1 MNPLESFNKR
11 PGRPAGLRIYLAGML
26 VILAFATVGCSPI
39 TRADQPSITAAQ
51 LLEQDSVI
59 GQSFISRYGGLD
71 SVHFFLTPVQAGEG
85 QIIFH
90 LRSDSASTEDLGR
103 AILPVQGV
111 GAPGFYKFDFPTLGD
126 SQLQYYY
133 AYLEIEGDGQ
143 IEVGSGPADS
153 YLEGALYQGHAPI
166 EAQAAFSLGYQPG
179 PLVIGLLKTSLQW
192 IRTLLLGI
200 FLFILP
206 GWGLYSL
213 LFPGW
218 RNLSWPEK
226 LALSGGLSLCVYPIL
241 FLWTHVVRLQLGAV
255 MAWIPP
261 LMGAVILL
269 WRARAWKFTRTE
281 HPVGIRFTG
290 PAVRTWPRPSLHDL
304 AWHHLAFA
312 AVLGMVILTR
322 FWSVRTLDIPL
333 LGDSYQHSMITQLLV
348 DNGGLFTSWQP
359 YAELNTFTY
368 HFGFHTAA
376 AAYAWISGQATPQ
389 AVLWTGQILNI
400 LAVVSVYPLAVKLGR
415 SPWAGVTAVLVA
427 GLLAPMPMAY
437 TNWGRYTQLAGQA
450 VLPAAVYLVWV
461 LMERKPAGRGTYV
474 LGWILLGG
482 LALIHYRILIFSLLF
497 LPAVFVLYARDY
509 GAKDMSRKISLVG
522 LGAAVIF
529 TPWFLRQFGGTIL
542 EIFASNISTPAN
554 RLPEATQ
561 QYNAIG
567 DLTVYLPLLAW
578 AGTGLAAAWGLL
590 MRDKAAA
597 VMITWWGLI
606 VLATNPHWIGLPG
619 AGSISNFAVAIAAYI
634 PAGLL
639 IGAAAGWAVQRFSP
653 SSEGLSR
660 TQAGPHPNRL
670 LETALFLTV
679 CTLALWGARQEI
691 RYIDIPQ
698 HSLVT
703 HADLRAASWIQ
714 ENVPAEARFLVNSF
728 FAYSGSAVV
737 GSDAGWWLPLLA
749 HRQTTLPPLSYGL
762 EPEPWP
768 GYRVYISDLTAV
780 LQEKGLIHPD
790 SLAVLQ
796 ERGVSHVYIG
806 QQQGRVNS
814 IGAYAF
820 QPEELLS
827 SDYYQP
833 IYHQDRVWVFELVGP

>member
-1 MNPLESFNKR
+1 MNPLETSNKR
-11 PGRPAGLRIYLAGML
+11 PERPAGLRFYLAGL
-26 VILAFATVGCSPI
+26 LAILAFATSGCSPI
-39 TRADQPSITAAQ
+39 TRADQPSITGAQ
-51 LLEQDSVI
+51 LLEQDRVT
-59 GQSFISRYGGLD
+59 GQSFIARYGGLD
-71 SVHFFLTPVQAGEG
+71 SVHFFLTPVQAGDG

-111 GAPGFYKFDFPTLGD
+111 AAPGFYKFDFPTQGD

-166 EAQAAFSLGYQPG
+166 EAQAAFRLGYQPG
-179 PLVIGLLKTSLQW
+179 PLALGLLKTSLQW
-192 IRTLLLGI
+192 TRTLLLGI

-206 GWGLYSL
+206 GWGLLSL

-226 LALSGGLSLCVYPIL
+226 LALAGGVSLCVYPIL
-241 FLWTHVVRLQLGAV
+241 FLWTHVVRMQLGAV

-261 LMGAVILL
+261 LMGAGILL

-290 PAVRTWPRPSLHDL
+290 PAVRAWPRPSLHDL

-322 FWSVRTLDIPL
+322 FWTVRTLDIPL

-359 YAELNTFTY
+359 YADLNTFTY

-376 AAYAWISGQATPQ
+376 AAYAWISGETTPQ

-400 LAVVSVYPLAVKLGR
+400 LAVMSLYPLAVKLGR
-415 SPWAGVTAVLVA
+415 SPWAGVAAVLVA

-461 LMERKPAGRGTYV
+461 LLESKTVSPRAYA
-474 LGWILLGG
+474 LAWILLGG
-482 LALIHYRILIFSLLF
+482 IALIHYRILIFSLLF
-497 LPAVFVLYARDY
+497 LPAFFAVYVRQQ
-509 GAKDMSRKISLVG
+509 GAGEIIRKITLIG
-522 LGAAVIF
+522 LGAAAIF

-554 RLPEATQ
+554 QLPEATQ

-567 DLTVYLPLLAW
+567 DLSVYLPLLAW
-578 AGTGLAAAWGLL
+578 VGTALAAAWGLWRREMPAL
-590 MRDKAAA
+590 L
-597 VMITWWGLI
+597 VTIWWGLI

-639 IGAAAGWAVQRFSP
+639 IGAATGWAIQKINH

-660 TQAGPHPNRL
+660 TQAGLYPNRFI
-670 LETALFLTV
+670 ESGLFVGV
-679 CTLALWGARQEI
+679 CVLAVWGARQEI
-691 RYIDIPQ
+691 RYIHISQ

-768 GYRVYISDLTAV
+768 GYRHYVTT
-780 LQEKGLIHPD
+780 
-790 SLAVLQ
+790 
-796 ERGVSHVYIG
+796 
-806 QQQGRVNS
+806 
-814 IGAYAF
+814 
-820 QPEELLS
+820 
-827 SDYYQP
+827 
-833 IYHQDRVWVFELVGP
+833 

>member
-1 MNPLESFNKR
+1 MNPLETSNKR
-11 PGRPAGLRIYLAGML
+11 PERPAGLRIYLAGL
-26 VILAFATVGCSPI
+26 LAILAFATGGCSPI

-51 LLEQDSVI
+51 LLEQDRDT
-59 GQSFISRYGGLD
+59 GQSFIARYGGLD
-71 SVHFFLTPVQAGEG
+71 SVHFFLTPVQPGDG

-111 GAPGFYKFDFPTLGD
+111 GTPGFYKFDFPTRGD

-133 AYLEIEGDGQ
+133 AYLEIEGEGQ
-143 IEVGSGPADS
+143 IQVGSGPADS
-153 YLEGALYQGHAPI
+153 YLEGAMYQGHTPI
-166 EAQAAFSLGYQPG
+166 EAQAAFRLGYQPG
-179 PLVIGLLKTSLQW
+179 PLALGLLKTAWQW
-192 IRTLLLGI
+192 TRTLLLGI

-206 GWGLYSL
+206 GWGLLSL

-218 RNLSWPEK
+218 RNLNGPEK
-226 LALSGGLSLCVYPIL
+226 LALSGGVSLCVYPIL
-241 FLWTHVVRLQLGAV
+241 FLWTHVAGLQLGVV

-261 LMGAVILL
+261 VMGAGILL
-269 WRARAWKFTRTE
+269 WRARAWRFTRSE
-281 HPVGIRFTG
+281 HPMGIRFTG
-290 PAVRTWPRPSLHDL
+290 PAERASRPSQLGL
-304 AWHHLAFA
+304 AWHHLAFVV
-312 AVLGMVILTR
+312 VLGMVILTR
-322 FWSVRTLDIPL
+322 FWIVRTLDIPL

-359 YAELNTFTY
+359 YADLNTFTY

-376 AAYAWISGQATPQ
+376 AAYAWTSGEATPQ

-400 LAVVSVYPLAVKLGR
+400 LAVVGLYPLAVKLGR
-415 SPWAGVTAVLVA
+415 SPWAGVAAVLVA

-461 LMERKPAGRGTYV
+461 LLENKPAGRGTYV
-474 LGWILLGG
+474 LGWILMGG
-482 LALIHYRILIFSLLF
+482 MALIHYRILIFGLLF
-497 LPAVFVLYARDY
+497 LPAVFVLYAGGY
-509 GAKDMSRKISLVG
+509 GAKDMIRKISLVG
-522 LGAAVIF
+522 LGAAAIF

-542 EIFASNISTPAN
+542 EIFASNISTPAT

-561 QYNAIG
+561 LYNAIG
-567 DLTVYLPLLAW
+567 DLTVYLPLLVW
-578 AGTGLAAAWGLL
+578 IGTALAAAWGLW
-590 MRDKAAA
+590 RREKAAA
-597 VMITWWGLI
+597 VTITWWGLI

-639 IGAAAGWAVQRFSP
+639 IGAATGWAVQRFSP

-660 TQAGPHPNRL
+660 TQAGSNPSRFI
-670 LETALFLTV
+670 ESGLFLGV
-679 CTLALWGARQEI
+679 CALAVWGARQEI
-691 RYIDIPQ
+691 RYIHIPQ

-768 GYRVYISDLTAV
+768 GYRSYISDLTAL
-780 LQEKGLIHPD
+780 LQEKGPLHPD
-790 SLAVLQ
+790 SLAALQ
-796 ERGVSHVYIG
+796 EREVSHVYIG

-814 IGAYAF
+814 SGAYAL

>member
-1 MNPLESFNKR
+1 MNPLETSNKR
-11 PGRPAGLRIYLAGML
+11 PEWPAGLRIYLAGL
-26 VILAFATVGCSPI
+26 LAILAFATSGCSPI
-39 TRADQPSITAAQ
+39 TRADQPSITGAQ
-51 LLEQDSVI
+51 LLDQDRVT
-59 GQSFISRYGGLD
+59 GQSFIARYGGLD
-71 SVHFFLTPVQAGEG
+71 SVHFFLTPVQAGDG

-90 LRSDSASTEDLGR
+90 LRSDSASTKDLGR

-111 GAPGFYKFDFPTLGD
+111 DAPGFYKFDFPTLGD

-153 YLEGALYQGHAPI
+153 YLEGALYQDHTPK
-166 EAQAAFSLGYQPG
+166 EAQAAFQLGYQPG
-179 PLVIGLLKTSLQW
+179 PLAVGLLKTSLPW

-206 GWGLYSL
+206 GWGLLKL

-218 RNLSWPEK
+218 LELSLPEK
-226 LALSGGLSLCVYPIL
+226 LALAGGVSLCIYPIL

-261 LMGAVILL
+261 LMGAGILL
-269 WRARAWKFTRTE
+269 WRARARKLTRTE

-290 PAVRTWPRPSLHDL
+290 PAVRAWPRPSLRGL
-304 AWHHLAFA
+304 AWHQLAFA
-312 AVLGMVILTR
+312 VVMGLVILTR
-322 FWSVRTLDIPL
+322 FWTVRTIEIPL

-359 YAELNTFTY
+359 YADLNTFTY

-376 AAYAWISGQATPQ
+376 AAYAWISGEATPQ

-400 LAVVSVYPLAVKLGR
+400 LAVMSLYPLAVKLGR
-415 SPWAGVTAVLVA
+415 SPWAGVAAVLVA

-461 LMERKPAGRGTYV
+461 LLERKPASRGAYA
-474 LGWILLGG
+474 LGWILFGG
-482 LALIHYRILIFSLLF
+482 IALIHYRILIFSLLF
-497 LPAVFVLYARDY
+497 LPALIILYAQSY
-509 GAKDMSRKISLVG
+509 GAKDMIRKITLVG
-522 LGAAVIF
+522 LGAAAIF

-567 DLTVYLPLLAW
+567 DLTVYLPLFVW
-578 AGTGLAAAWGLL
+578 AGMALAAAWGLW
-590 MRDKAAA
+590 RREKAAA
-597 VMITWWGLI
+597 LTITWWGLI
-606 VLATNPHWIGLPG
+606 VLATNPNWIGLPG

-639 IGAAAGWAVQRFSP
+639 IGAATGWAVQRFNP
-653 SSEGLSR
+653 GSEGLSR
-660 TQAGPHPNRL
+660 TDAGPHPNRII
-670 LETALFLTV
+670 ESGLFLGV
-679 CTLALWGARQEI
+679 CVLGLWGARQEI
-691 RYIDIPQ
+691 RYIHIPQ

-714 ENVPAEARFLVNSF
+714 ENIPAEARFLVNSF

-768 GYRVYISDLTAV
+768 GYRSYISDLTAV
-780 LQEKGLIHPD
+780 LQEKGPIHPD
-790 SLAVLQ
+790 SLAKLQ

-814 IGAYAF
+814 SGAYAF

-827 SDYYQP
+827 SEYYQP
-833 IYHQDRVWVFELVGP
+833 IYHQDRVWVFEWVGP